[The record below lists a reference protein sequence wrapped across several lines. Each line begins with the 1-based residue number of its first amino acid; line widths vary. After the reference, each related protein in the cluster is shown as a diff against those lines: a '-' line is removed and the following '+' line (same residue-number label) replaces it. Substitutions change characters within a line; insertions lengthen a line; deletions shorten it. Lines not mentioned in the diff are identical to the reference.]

1 MRLAHTGDIHACG
14 KHLKW
19 VRRALD
25 HFVETA
31 IAENCDAAVL
41 AGDVLDHAVGT
52 HDPAF
57 HLVASAVRRLQDAM
71 STVVMYGTSTHDHP
85 GSLDA
90 LRVIGGQVTVVDR
103 PTWVNL
109 PEGTLFCVP
118 GLNKAIPEIADLGA
132 AVWMRRTLEAAGE
145 HARDKL
151 VPREVPYALA
161 SHGTVTGSLTES
173 KHALISPDHEF
184 SLETLALSEADAILL
199 NHIHLRQDWRV
210 RTPSGKQQ
218 VVAYSGSLARLVHG
232 HMDPVGFLIWDIE
245 PGNASFRFVESPSR
259 QLIDIEFPGPPDM
272 AELRRIAQDA
282 GPDDA
287 VRLHYQI
294 DKEYAGSVDKRAIHE
309 LFAGCEQLKIEACV
323 NHVQRVRAEG
333 IATATTL
340 HDKLKH
346 WAKTTESMRQFD
358 GLADRLT
365 MLQTTND
372 DEIMKRLQ

>member
-41 AGDVLDHAVGT
+41 AGDIFDHAVST

-57 HLVASAVRRLQDAM
+57 HMVAQAVRRLQDAM
-71 STVVMYGTSTHDHP
+71 RTFVMYGTAAHDHP

-90 LRVIGGQVTVVDR
+90 LREIGDQVTVVDK
-103 PTWVNL
+103 
-109 PEGTLFCVP
+109 PEILAIPGGGLLLVP
-118 GLNKAIPEIADLGA
+118 GLNKAEPEIAELGA
-132 AVWMRRTLEAAGE
+132 AQWMRRLLESSGE
-145 HARDKL
+145 HVRHILTPNGVPCAL
-151 VPREVPYALA
+151 V
-161 SHGTVTGSLTES
+161 SHGTVTGCLTES
-173 KHALISPDHEF
+173 RHAMVSPDHEF
-184 SLETLALSEADAILL
+184 SLEMLALSEADAILL

-272 AELRRIAQDA
+272 AELRRIAGDA

-287 VRLHYQI
+287 VRLRYQI
-294 DKEYAGSVDKRAIHE
+294 DEEHAGSVDKRAIRE
-309 LFAGCEQLKIEACV
+309 MFAHCDEIKIEARV
-323 NHVQRVRAEG
+323 NPVQRVRAEG

-340 HDKLKH
+340 HDKLRH
-346 WAKTTESMRQFD
+346 WAKTTNSMGQFD

-372 DEIMKRLQ
+372 DDILERLQ